1 MFISNTIKTLIGLIV
16 LCIYPSKRRNPHER
30 LKKITILR
38 IISPP
43 PCRGDF
49 KTYLQQSVTKFLAD
63 EYVCRLKM
71 KKNILIVDDIHP
83 VFMEQAEA
91 LGYTCDYQPLI
102 KPAEALEI
110 LGNYAGLVIR
120 SKFNVDRKV
129 IDAAKSLRFVC
140 RAGAGMD
147 NIDEDYARQKGIALI
162 NAPEGNMDAVGEH
175 AVGLLLALMNN
186 FRNADAEI
194 RAGSWQR
201 EANRGYELKGKTVGI
216 IGYGFMGHS
225 FAKKLSGFGVS
236 VIAYDK
242 YKTGFS
248 DAYAREVSM
257 EEIVKHSDVLSIH
270 VPLTAETDGLVN
282 DEYLFHFKKP
292 IFFINTSR
300 GKTAKVGAVLKAIKQ
315 GKILGAG
322 LDVLE
327 VEKFPVLGEQEWF
340 DELKQSGKVILT
352 PHVAG
357 WTFDSYR
364 RISEVMAG
372 KLALLSD

>member
-1 MFISNTIKTLIGLIV
+1 
-16 LCIYPSKRRNPHER
+16 
-30 LKKITILR
+30 
-38 IISPP
+38 
-43 PCRGDF
+43 
-49 KTYLQQSVTKFLAD
+49 
-63 EYVCRLKM
+63 M

-83 VFMEQAEA
+83 VFIEQAEA
-91 LGYTCDYQPLI
+91 LGYTCDYRPLI
-102 KPAEALEI
+102 KANEAFEI
-110 LGNYAGLVIR
+110 ISDYAGLVIR
-120 SKFNVDRKV
+120 SKFNVDRSV
-129 IDAAKSLRFVC
+129 IDAGISLRFVC

-147 NIDEDYARQKGIALI
+147 NIDEAYAAEKHITLI

-194 RAGSWQR
+194 RNGSWQR

-216 IGYGFMGHS
+216 IGYGFMGRS
-225 FAKKLSGFGVS
+225 FARKLSGFQVD

-248 DAYAREVSM
+248 DQYAREVSM
-257 EEIVKHSDVLSIH
+257 EEIVKSSDVLSIH
-270 VPLTAETDGLVN
+270 VPLTNETNGLVN

-300 GKTAKVGAVLKAIKQ
+300 GKTAKISAVLNAIKQ

-327 VEKFPVLGEQEWF
+327 VEKFPVLADQQWYE
-340 DELKQSGKVILT
+340 ELKQSGKVILT

-364 RISEVMAG
+364 KISEVMAG
-372 KLALLSD
+372 KLALLEIRG